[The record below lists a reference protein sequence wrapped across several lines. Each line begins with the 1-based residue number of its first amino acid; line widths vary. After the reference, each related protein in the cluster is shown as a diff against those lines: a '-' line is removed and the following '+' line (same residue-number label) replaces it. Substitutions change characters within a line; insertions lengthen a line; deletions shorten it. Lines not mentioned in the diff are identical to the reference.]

1 MRSFYSLYESI
12 KSNRSIHI
20 RFKSHSFNSDKFQ
33 QLIKIQGEHVPQVSR
48 ESLQE
53 ILTEIDDRYRNFDVE
68 SIGRIKFFLDSAFE
82 QRTFRALQ
90 ARAVKEKNEVKN
102 LHIKFIELRDLYH
115 ASLNQFLVS
124 ANGEFDVILK
134 ALKKIEKKI
143 TEARVMTEAN
153 VDGKSGKRS
162 SLGETRLWAAIAKII
177 RQRNPGY
184 KELGYADD
192 ITTLF
197 TRFYHARMS
206 KGRIKK
212 KKFLNAKATQQRLS
226 SLKKMKDESLLLD
239 KDGFIYGKIDDGFKL
254 IIPSHNE
261 NLTPIEIAARDL
273 GMRLL
278 YYAPE
283 VRTKS

>member
-1 MRSFYSLYESI
+1 M
-12 KSNRSIHI
+12 
-20 RFKSHSFNSDKFQ
+20 
-33 QLIKIQGEHVPQVSR
+33 SR

-162 SLGETRLWAAIAKII
+162 SLGETLLWAAIAKII

-192 ITTLF
+192 ITTLV

-261 NLTPIEIAARDL
+261 NLTPIEMAARDL
-273 GMRLL
+273 GMKLL